1 MKITTNRNDLLSALN
16 KVIGVV
22 ERRQTLP
29 ILSNLLAEVRDADLV
44 LTGTDLEIEMET
56 TVAVQNI
63 EPGKITL
70 PARKLFDLCRGLPE
84 GAAIE
89 LSVTGDR
96 ATLKSGR
103 SRYTLA
109 CLSADDF
116 SSLDSGELSQQIELP
131 SAELLKLIQRTQFAM
146 AQQDVRFYLNGMLL
160 QLRPGILNVVTTDG
174 HRLALA
180 RFELEETDPPTPTAD
195 LIVPRKAILELSR
208 LLTQVDGNVVLH
220 FSQGQIRVQVEGL
233 RLTSKLI
240 DGRFPEYE
248 RVIPQHSDKH
258 LLLDRERFRQ
268 ALARC
273 AIFSNDKFK
282 GIRLSL
288 SPGTLTLQSNNP
300 EHEEAEE
307 VIDIDYNGEAL
318 EIGFNVVYLL
328 DALNTMP
335 GQNITLSL
343 RNADSSGLMTSAE
356 EPTLRYVV
364 MPMRL

>member
-1 MKITTNRNDLLSALN
+1 MKITTNRNDLLAALN

-29 ILSNLLAEVRDADLV
+29 ILSNLLAEVQDAELK

-56 TVAVQNI
+56 TVSVQNI
-63 EPGKITL
+63 EPGRITL

-84 GAAIE
+84 SAAIE

-131 SAELLKLIQRTQFAM
+131 AAELLKLIQRTQFAM

-160 QLRPGILNVVTTDG
+160 QLRPGTLNVVTTDG

-180 RFELEETDPPTPTAD
+180 RFETTDDQAKQPTAD

-208 LLTQVDGNVVLH
+208 LLAQVDGNVVLH
-220 FSQGQIRVQVEGL
+220 FNQGQIRVQVDSL

-258 LLLDRERFRQ
+258 LVLDRERFRQ

-273 AIFSNDKFK
+273 SIFSNDKFK
-282 GIRLSL
+282 GVRLTL
-288 SPGTLTLQSNNP
+288 GNGTLTLQSNNP

-307 VIDIDYNGEAL
+307 VLDVDYQGEAL

-328 DALNTMP
+328 DALTTLP

-343 RNADSSGLMTSAE
+343 RNADSSGLMTTTE

>member
-16 KVIGVV
+16 QVIGVV

-29 ILSNLLAEVRDADLV
+29 ILSNLLAEVQEAELK

-56 TVAVQNI
+56 SIEVQNL
-63 EPGKITL
+63 EPGKTTL

-84 GAAIE
+84 SASIE
-89 LSVTGDR
+89 LNVTGDR
-96 ATLKSGR
+96 ATLRSGR

-116 SSLDSGELSQQIELP
+116 SSLDTGELSQRIELP
-131 SAELLKLIQRTQFAM
+131 AAELLKLIQRTQFAM

-160 QLRPGILNVVTTDG
+160 QLRPGTLNVVTTDG

-180 RFELEETDPPTPTAD
+180 RYEMGVEQSSDQSAD
-195 LIVPRKAILELSR
+195 LIIPRKAILELAR
-208 LLTQVDGNVVLH
+208 LLGQVDGNVVLH
-220 FSQGQIRVQVEGL
+220 FSQGQIRVQVDRL

-258 LLLDRERFRQ
+258 LVLDRERLRQ

-273 AIFSNDKFK
+273 AIFANDKFK
-282 GIRLSL
+282 GVRLTL
-288 SPGTLTLQSNNP
+288 GNGTLTLQSNNP

-307 VIDIDYNGEAL
+307 VLDVDYQGEAL
-318 EIGFNVVYLL
+318 EIGFNVIYLL
-328 DALNTMP
+328 DALTTMP
-335 GQNITLSL
+335 GQSITLSL
-343 RNADSSGLMTSAE
+343 RNADSSGLMTTTE

>member
-1 MKITTNRNDLLSALN
+1 MKITTNRNDLLAALN
-16 KVIGVV
+16 QVIGVV

-29 ILSNLLAEVRDADLV
+29 ILSNLLAEVQEAELK

-56 TVAVQNI
+56 SIEVQNL
-63 EPGKITL
+63 EPGKTTL

-84 GAAIE
+84 SAAIE
-89 LSVTGDR
+89 LNVSGDR
-96 ATLKSGR
+96 ATLRSGR

-116 SSLDSGELSQQIELP
+116 SSLDTGELSQQIELP
-131 SAELLKLIQRTQFAM
+131 ASELLKLIQRTQFAM

-160 QLRPGILNVVTTDG
+160 QLRPGTLNVVTTDG

-180 RFELEETDPPTPTAD
+180 RYEMPDEPSSDQSAD
-195 LIVPRKAILELSR
+195 LIIPRKSIQELAR
-208 LLTQVDGNVVLH
+208 LLGQVDGNVVLH
-220 FSQGQIRVQVEGL
+220 FSQGQIRVQVDRL

-258 LLLDRERFRQ
+258 LVLDRERLRQ

-273 AIFSNDKFK
+273 SIFSNDKFK
-282 GIRLSL
+282 GVRLTL
-288 SPGTLTLQSNNP
+288 GNGTLTLQSNNP

-307 VIDIDYNGEAL
+307 VLDVDYQGEAL

-328 DALNTMP
+328 DALTTMP

-343 RNADSSGLMTSAE
+343 RNADSSGLMTTSE